1 MQQTEQNESDRTE
14 SAMVESNEERLRREV
29 ESLKRQLEE
38 HKRQLKPSHAEAH
51 VGVPHPSRSTLMLIV
66 AAILVLVLVAFFAGY
81 APRRKREGTIVAE
94 ASAQSMAIPTV
105 NVTLAERS
113 DANSA
118 MVLPGNVQAIAEA
131 PILARSD
138 GYVKKRYAD
147 IGDRVRKGQ
156 VLAEIEAP
164 ELDQQVTQGAANLQQ
179 TEAALEQANANYQQ
193 GKANEQLAKVTATR
207 WQHLASK
214 GAVSLQEN
222 DQYQAQYQAQVAN
235 LTALEKAVAAARS
248 NIAAMQANLA
258 RLKELQSYEKVTA
271 PFSGII
277 TVRNIDAG
285 ALISANS
292 TLLFRIAQTD
302 RLRVYVNVPQANVA
316 AVRTGQQASLDF
328 SEIPGREFAG
338 TVTRT
343 ANALDPSSRTL
354 LTEVQVANP
363 DGVLFPGMYAQVKLD
378 TNRIKPPLLIPGDA
392 LITRASGTLAAVVS
406 ADHVIHLQNVT
417 VGRDYGNT
425 IEVANGLEEGDAV
438 VVNPTDVVREGA
450 KVNPVPISEKPAA
463 KGAGAR

>member
-1 MQQTEQNESDRTE
+1 MLEKAPHAVTAAVAADAARSDR
-14 SAMVESNEERLRREV
+14 SVERDVVYVYEAPVRLWRWIN
-29 ESLKRQLEE
+29 
-38 HKRQLKPSHAEAH
+38 A
-51 VGVPHPSRSTLMLIV
+51 

-81 APRRKREGTIVAE
+81 APRRKREGTIIAE

-271 PFSGII
+271 PFSGVIGLRSVSVGDYVKEGADLVNLEAIDPLKVDFRVPETYLRQVQPGQSLTI
-277 TVRNIDAG
+277 TLDALPGSTFDGKVVAIMGASPGPVGTARVQYDLRKVLVFMNTFTVNKPEVFIANCATKFDAQGNLTDEAG
-285 ALISANS
+285 AKFIGD
-292 TLLFRIAQTD
+292 LL
-302 RLRVYVNVPQANVA
+302 
-316 AVRTGQQASLDF
+316 
-328 SEIPGREFAG
+328 
-338 TVTRT
+338 
-343 ANALDPSSRTL
+343 
-354 LTEVQVANP
+354 
-363 DGVLFPGMYAQVKLD
+363 
-378 TNRIKPPLLIPGDA
+378 
-392 LITRASGTLAAVVS
+392 VS
-406 ADHVIHLQNVT
+406 LQNLKKR
-417 VGRDYGNT
+417 VG
-425 IEVANGLEEGDAV
+425 
-438 VVNPTDVVREGA
+438 
-450 KVNPVPISEKPAA
+450 
-463 KGAGAR
+463 